1 METEDAHSWRRGEQN
16 ERKHREKAVTS
27 WKKAFIM
34 LILRSK
40 VAWRMIGVGD
50 IPKHKFLRRLMK
62 IVEKIFFLG

>member
-50 IPKHKFLRRLMK
+50 IPEHKFL
-62 IVEKIFFLG
+62 